1 MPRNA
6 EERSHHSNRISFQQ
20 ILEEG
25 TVFDMTGKT
34 TKTATMKLDLQRGRA
49 LDDVLPDE
57 LRPIWVSH
65 FKIMQEIREIKFQR
79 VVVQEQAI
87 NLEIQTTDAADASQK
102 LA

>member
-1 MPRNA
+1 
-6 EERSHHSNRISFQQ
+6 
-20 ILEEG
+20 
-25 TVFDMTGKT
+25 MTGKT